1 MLPKIPLVAV
11 VGLSFLNPAK
21 SMSLSEQFARFRE
34 THPISHRT
42 VSEHEWSYVVA
53 GSGAQTVVILPGGG
67 GCDPECMFPVVA
79 ALEQS
84 YRVIEIGYAP
94 TATTVPEL
102 IEGVRTILD
111 DCGVERCCML
121 GHSLGGFVER
131 AFVQAYP
138 QRVEALIIAN
148 SAVYTPGR
156 ALLIRAVLPVSF
168 VLPQSVM
175 LAAVR
180 SKFRSLLKTLPEADR
195 EFWMSFV
202 NRSEMVKPQSKSL
215 RNQAR
220 CMLDFIRRGWDK
232 PVAVPGWN
240 GRVLII
246 ESSEE
251 TGFTLKERQI
261 LRALYPGATIHII
274 QGAGH
279 GSFMTHPQEFNDT
292 VAGFLAEKKS

>member
-1 MLPKIPLVAV
+1 MLPKIFLLAV
-11 VGLSFLNPAK
+11 VSLSFLSPAK
-21 SMSLSEQFARFRE
+21 SMSLPEQFARYRE
-34 THPISHRT
+34 THPISHRM
-42 VSEHEWSYVVA
+42 VSGHDWSYIVT

-79 ALEQS
+79 ALEPQC
-84 YRVIEIGYAP
+84 RVIEIGYAP
-94 TATTVPEL
+94 TATTVQEL

-111 DCGVERCCML
+111 DCGIEHCCML

-156 ALLIRAVLPVSF
+156 ALLIKAVLPVAF
-168 VLPQSVM
+168 ILPRAVM
-175 LAAVR
+175 LSAVR
-180 SKFRSLLKTLPEADR
+180 AKFSSLLKTLPEADR
-195 EFWMSFV
+195 EFWLGYV
-202 NRSEMVKPQSKSL
+202 NQSEMVKPQSESL

-261 LRALYPGATIHII
+261 LRALYPGAAVHII
-274 QGAGH
+274 QAAGH
-279 GSFMTHPQEFNDT
+279 GSFMTHSQEFNDT
-292 VAGFLAEKKS
+292 VAGFLAEKKT

>member
-1 MLPKIPLVAV
+1 MLPQLCLLAV
-11 VGLSFLNPAK
+11 VSLGLCNPAK
-21 SMSLSEQFARFRE
+21 SMSLSEQFAHFRE
-34 THPISHRT
+34 THRISHRT
-42 VSEHEWSYVVA
+42 VSGHDWSYIVT
-53 GSGAQTVVILPGGG
+53 GSGVQTVVILPGGG

-79 ALEQS
+79 ALEPQC
-84 YRVIEIGYAP
+84 RVIEIGYSP
-94 TATTVPEL
+94 TATTVKVL

-111 DCGVERCCML
+111 DCGVDRCCML

-131 AFVQAYP
+131 AFVQADP

-156 ALLIRAVLPVSF
+156 ALFIKAVLPVAF
-168 VLPQSVM
+168 ILPRTVM
-175 LAAVR
+175 LSAVR
-180 SKFRSLLKTLPEADR
+180 SKFSSLLKTLPEADR
-195 EFWMSFV
+195 EFWMEYV
-202 NRSEMVKPQSKSL
+202 NQSEMVQPGSQGL
-215 RNQAR
+215 RSQTR
-220 CMLDFIRRGWDK
+220 CMQDFIRQGWDK

-261 LRALYPGATIHII
+261 LRALYPGATVHII
-274 QGAGH
+274 QDAGH

-292 VAGFLAEKKS
+292 VAGFLAERKS